1 MSNKK
6 TQKSDCGQVL
16 LISRGILAKVAGR
29 RVILVLNLG
38 KQGRLALELPLLL
51 SPSFIPKGCRNSLLL
66 LPLSARRMAPKLLM
80 NMLMALR
87 PRSRKILI
95 PDVPPEVRTTTYQGM
110 VIAGIGVLC
119 VSAVIAA
126 VLFVF
131 LVA

>member
-1 MSNKK
+1 
-6 TQKSDCGQVL
+6 
-16 LISRGILAKVAGR
+16 
-29 RVILVLNLG
+29 
-38 KQGRLALELPLLL
+38 
-51 SPSFIPKGCRNSLLL
+51 
-66 LPLSARRMAPKLLM
+66 M

-87 PRSRKILI
+87 QRSRKILI
-95 PDVPPEVRTTTYQGM
+95 PDVPPAVRTTTYQGM